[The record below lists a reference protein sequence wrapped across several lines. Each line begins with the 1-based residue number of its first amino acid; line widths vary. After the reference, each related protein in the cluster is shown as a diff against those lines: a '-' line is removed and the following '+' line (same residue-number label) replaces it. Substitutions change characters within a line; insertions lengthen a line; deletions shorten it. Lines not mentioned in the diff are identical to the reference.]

1 MKKYIR
7 GDLSASDF
15 DKLINFKKKT
25 VESLDC

>member
-7 GDLSASDF
+7 GDLGPSDF

-25 VESLDC
+25 VESLRC